1 MTKAWRDNRRM
12 NVLQKM
18 AVRGLGYANTLG
30 DASVASPV
38 GSTITTSSYGS
49 SAANK
54 RQKTAAGADDY
65 FSPQDNDNDLDKALR
80 ASVLSRQRELITNFR
95 RDGMYHGGR
104 RYEERG
110 VLEQDDIED
119 DSYSGVGANEAG
131 GDRVGAN
138 EVGAFLAINEEEDD
152 NDFINSLTSNM
163 N

>member
-1 MTKAWRDNRRM
+1 MTKARRDNRRM

-30 DASVASPV
+30 DAGVASPV

-65 FSPQDNDNDLDKALR
+65 FSPQDNDNDLNKALQ

-119 DSYSGVGANEAG
+119 DYSG
-131 GDRVGAN
+131 VGAN

-152 NDFINSLTSNM
+152 DTFINSLTSNM